1 MTTTSTSSPLI
12 RAAAHEAAA
21 DRSSLTRKLVFK
33 VLRALKLGGV
43 RVVEHGEVMDF
54 GARSQGLPF
63 PTIYVRDSRFY
74 RAVAFGGSVGAG
86 ESYMEGWWECDDL
99 AGLIRTFVINQS
111 ALDSVD
117 SGFARI
123 AAPAYWIARLLS
135 RNTIAGSKR
144 NIAAHYDLSNEFF
157 ALWLDPSMMYSSAIY
172 ERPEMTLEQAQNFR
186 LNLIG
191 RKLALK
197 PEDHLLEIG
206 TGWGSMAIT
215 AARDFGC
222 RVTTTTISAR
232 QAEYARA
239 AVAKAGL
246 GDRVHVIERDYRDL
260 PRVYGERSFTK
271 LVSLEMIEA
280 VGADHLDEYA
290 SVCAKMLVPHGRA
303 LIQAILIADR
313 RYRDA
318 LRTPDFIQK
327 HIFPG
332 SFIPSLEAIGCA
344 TAKTDLTL
352 SHAAEF
358 GTHYARTL
366 REWRERFNAQ
376 SDRVR
381 GLGFD
386 DRFMRMWNFYLAYC
400 EGAFAERHIS
410 VAHLVYRK
418 PMDRTSESGFE
429 AVRTA

>member
-1 MTTTSTSSPLI
+1 LI

-21 DRSSLTRKLVFK
+21 DGSSLTRKLVFK
-33 VLRALKLGGV
+33 VLHALKVGGV
-43 RVVEHGEVMDF
+43 RMVDRGRVFDF
-54 GARSQGLPF
+54 GTRGHGHPF
-63 PTIYVRDSRFY
+63 PTIHVRDARFY

-99 AGLIRTFVINQS
+99 AGLIRIFVLNQA
-111 ALDSVD
+111 ALAGVD
-117 SGFARI
+117 SGFAKI

-135 RNTIAGSKR
+135 RNTHTGSKK

-157 ALWLDPSMMYSSAIY
+157 SLWLDPSMMYSSAIY
-172 ERPEMTLEQAQNFR
+172 QRPEMTLEQAQSYR
-186 LNLIG
+186 LKLIG
-191 RKLALK
+191 RKLALN

-206 TGWGSMAIT
+206 TGWGSMAIC

-232 QAEYARA
+232 QAEYARE
-239 AVAKAGL
+239 AVAKARL
-246 GDRVHVIERDYRDL
+246 TDRVTVIEKDYRDL
-260 PRVYGERSFTK
+260 PRVYGERAFTK

-290 SVCAKMLVPHGRA
+290 AVCAKMLVPQGRA

-344 TAKTDLTL
+344 TAKTDLVL
-352 SHAAEF
+352 SHSCEF
-358 GTHYARTL
+358 GMHYARTL
-366 REWRERFNAQ
+366 SEWRDRFNAQ
-376 SDRVR
+376 EDRVR
-381 GLGFD
+381 ALGFD
-386 DRFMRMWNFYLAYC
+386 DRFIRMWNYYLAYC

-418 PMDRTSESGFE
+418 PMDRTAESGFE
-429 AVRTA
+429 AVHSA